1 MVIWQDVGIM
11 TISASFSFLLLPQLH
26 DVVYRGRIVNLW
38 TAISTGVGILLLGG
52 IYLTMGLWL
61 SVITQVMTALVWML
75 IALFSIRNQRGLG
88 LGGRVGRPP
97 DKPTSPHVE

>member
-26 DVVYRGRIVNLW
+26 DVVCRGRIVNLW

-88 LGGRVGRPP
+88 LGGRVGRST